1 MGPMQEES
9 PVTPLA
15 GPSLDDRGVLS
26 YAGTDGRRYVVGLPT
41 EIDEARMEQ
50 VMTTLRGGG
59 DLFLQIEA
67 MCHRWIQQV
76 AGPDLNQHD
85 ALVLLL
91 TTLETALEDR
101 YPEVE

>member
-1 MGPMQEES
+1 MEEEA

-15 GPSLDDRGVLS
+15 APSLDDQGVLS
-26 YAGTDGRRYVVGLPT
+26 YAGTDGRRYVVGFPP

-50 VMTTLRGGG
+50 VMMTLRGGG

-67 MCHRWIQQV
+67 FCHRWIQQV
-76 AGPDLNQHD
+76 SGPDLNQHD

-101 YPEVE
+101 YPDGD

>member
-1 MGPMQEES
+1 MEEES
-9 PVTPLA
+9 LVTPLA
-15 GPSLDDRGVLS
+15 APSLDDRGVLS
-26 YAGTDGRRYVVGLPT
+26 YAGTDGRRYIVGRPP

-59 DLFLQIEA
+59 DLFLEIESF
-67 MCHRWIQQV
+67 CHRWIQQV
-76 AGPDLNQHD
+76 SGPDLNQHD

>member
-1 MGPMQEES
+1 MEEEA

-15 GPSLDDRGVLS
+15 APSLDDQGVLS
-26 YAGTDGRRYVVGLPT
+26 YVGMDGRRYVVGLPP

-59 DLFLQIEA
+59 DLFLKIEA
-67 MCHRWIQQV
+67 FCHRWIQQV
-76 AGPDLNQHD
+76 SGPDLNQHD

-101 YPEVE
+101 YPELD

>member
-1 MGPMQEES
+1 MEEEA

-15 GPSLDDRGVLS
+15 APSLDDQGVLS
-26 YAGTDGRRYVVGLPT
+26 YVGTDGRRYVVGLPP

-67 MCHRWIQQV
+67 LCHRWIQQV
-76 AGPDLNQHD
+76 SGPDLNQHD

-101 YPEVE
+101 YPDGD

>member
-15 GPSLDDRGVLS
+15 APSLDDRGVLS
-26 YAGTDGRRYVVGLPT
+26 YAGTDGRRYVVGFPT

-59 DLFLQIEA
+59 DLFLQIES

-76 AGPDLNQHD
+76 SGPDLNHHD

>member
-1 MGPMQEES
+1 MEEES
-9 PVTPLA
+9 LVTPLA
-15 GPSLDDRGVLS
+15 APSLDDRGVLS
-26 YAGTDGRRYVVGLPT
+26 YAGTDGQRYVVGLPP
-41 EIDEARMEQ
+41 EIEEARMEQ

-59 DLFLQIEA
+59 DLFLQIES

-76 AGPDLNQHD
+76 SGPDLNQHD

-91 TTLETALEDR
+91 TTLETALDDR

>member
-1 MGPMQEES
+1 MEEEEA
-9 PVTPLA
+9 PVMPLA
-15 GPSLDDRGVLS
+15 APSLDDQGVLS
-26 YAGTDGRRYVVGLPT
+26 YAGTDGRRYVVGFPP

-50 VMTTLRGGG
+50 VMTTLSGGG

-67 MCHRWIQQV
+67 FCDRWIQQV
-76 AGPDLNQHD
+76 SGPDLNQHD

-101 YPEVE
+101 YPDGD

>member
-1 MGPMQEES
+1 MEEDA

-15 GPSLDDRGVLS
+15 APSLDAQGVLS
-26 YAGTDGRRYVVGLPT
+26 YVGADGRRYVVGLPP

-59 DLFLQIEA
+59 DLFIQIESL
-67 MCHRWIQQV
+67 CHRWIQQV
-76 AGPDLNQHD
+76 SGPDLSPHD
-85 ALVLLL
+85 AMVLLL

-101 YPEVE
+101 YPEAP